1 MELKMYYKLFLLIN
15 GDLKSLCDLLTQ
27 PKILHALMSI
37 RNILKTTGG
46 AYLSFAV
53 SCVLKDSFLTKF

>member
-15 GDLKSLCDLLTQ
+15 GHLKSLCDLLTQ
-27 PKILHALMSI
+27 PKVFHALMSI
-37 RNILKTTGG
+37 RNILKSTGG

-53 SCVLKDSFLTKF
+53 SYVLKDQILTKF